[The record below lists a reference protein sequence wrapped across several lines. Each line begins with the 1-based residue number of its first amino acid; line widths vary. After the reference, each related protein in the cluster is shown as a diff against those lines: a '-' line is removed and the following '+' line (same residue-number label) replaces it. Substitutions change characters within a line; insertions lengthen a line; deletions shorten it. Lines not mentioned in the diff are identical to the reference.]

1 MNQTEQWIELAIAE
15 DLGDGDH
22 TSMACIPEDAQ
33 GRARLLVKEDGVL
46 SGMEYAKTIFSR
58 VDPSLSVTAI
68 LSDGDIIKKGDIA
81 FTVEGSSRSILAAER
96 LVLNVM
102 QRMSGIATVTH
113 RIAESI
119 CHTRARILDT
129 RKTTPVL
136 RKLEKEAV
144 LRGGGT
150 NHRIG
155 LYDMI
160 LIKDNHIDYAGGIA
174 QAIERTKEYLNN
186 LGKDL
191 RIEVEA
197 RDMEEVRQI
206 LGVGG
211 VDRIMLDNFAPSQI
225 VEAVSLINGQA
236 ETEASGGIHEGNIVP
251 YAEAGVDF
259 ISMGALTHSVKSL
272 DLSLKAY

>member
-144 LRGGGT
+144 LHGGGT

>member
-1 MNQTEQWIELAIAE
+1 
-15 DLGDGDH
+15 
-22 TSMACIPEDAQ
+22 MACIPEDAQ

-144 LRGGGT
+144 LHGGGT